1 MKREKGKQMI
11 FEFIFLEKAGIG
23 LEGHITMN
31 EAILILGDGKPAMRN
46 NALQME
52 LVPLSSIFI
61 SHYLNP
67 IDSVQRK
74 KLRGLSSPCFKRYV
88 AWRNPYKNMQYSPE
102 PLCTTHLSMDTCK
115 KLDQGRDTHT
125 YPFSQMFHLP
135 STLAT
140 ELPYWLAIYSFVGLP
155 CCADVY

>member
-31 EAILILGDGKPAMRN
+31 EAILILGDGKPAMKN

-61 SHYLNP
+61 VSLLKSY
-67 IDSVQRK
+67 R
-74 KLRGLSSPCFKRYV
+74 
-88 AWRNPYKNMQYSPE
+88 
-102 PLCTTHLSMDTCK
+102 LCAEKET
-115 KLDQGRDTHT
+115 QG
-125 YPFSQMFHLP
+125 
-135 STLAT
+135 
-140 ELPYWLAIYSFVGLP
+140 SF
-155 CCADVY
+155 